1 MAYVNVLD
9 WKAEQVADW
18 LRGLEDTVYPY
29 AHFFLNN
36 DVTGQVRIGSRGV
49 LFSYRCASVLK
60 FTLLS
65 YLRHPPPPTL
75 PLALNWLH
83 GASTPVHLSF
93 FSFFISFM

>member
-36 DVTGQVRIGSRGV
+36 DVTGQVAQHTI
-49 LFSYRCASVLK
+49 SYHK
-60 FTLLS
+60 FHS
-65 YLRHPPPPTL
+65 IP
-75 PLALNWLH
+75 
-83 GASTPVHLSF
+83 
-93 FSFFISFM
+93 

>member
-36 DVTGQVRIGSRGV
+36 DVTGQVAEHTI
-49 LFSYRCASVLK
+49 LDHK
-60 FTLLS
+60 FH
-65 YLRHPPPPTL
+65 YVYFCVGGQAKPTK
-75 PLALNWLH
+75 LA
-83 GASTPVHLSF
+83 
-93 FSFFISFM
+93 

>member
-36 DVTGQVRIGSRGV
+36 DVTGQVAEHTI
-49 LFSYRCASVLK
+49 LDHK
-60 FTLLS
+60 FHSMIL
-65 YLRHPPPPTL
+65 
-75 PLALNWLH
+75 
-83 GASTPVHLSF
+83 
-93 FSFFISFM
+93 

>member
-36 DVTGQVRIGSRGV
+36 DVTGQVKAHQIAFVTKQIIVVSKKHV
-49 LFSYRCASVLK
+49 VAFQ
-60 FTLLS
+60 
-65 YLRHPPPPTL
+65 YLAQIL
-75 PLALNWLH
+75 PSSSLCH
-83 GASTPVHLSF
+83 HST
-93 FSFFISFM
+93 

>member
-36 DVTGQVRIGSRGV
+36 DVTGQVKAHQIALSPNRSS
-49 LFSYRCASVLK
+49 LFPRS
-60 FTLLS
+60 TLWLFNIWQRFS
-65 YLRHPPPPTL
+65 HHHLYVIIPPE
-75 PLALNWLH
+75 
-83 GASTPVHLSF
+83 
-93 FSFFISFM
+93 

>member
-36 DVTGQVRIGSRGV
+36 DVTGQVKAHQIAFVTKQIIVVSKKHTVNILHR
-49 LFSYRCASVLK
+49 FS
-60 FTLLS
+60 
-65 YLRHPPPPTL
+65 H
-75 PLALNWLH
+75 H
-83 GASTPVHLSF
+83 HLCVI
-93 FSFFISFM
+93 ISPE

>member
-36 DVTGQVRIGSRGV
+36 DVTGQVKAQQIAFVIKQIIVVSKKRSILW
-49 LFSYRCASVLK
+49 LFNILHRFSHHHLCVII
-60 FTLLS
+60 
-65 YLRHPPPPTL
+65 PPECKS
-75 PLALNWLH
+75 LAVIFLEVEMD
-83 GASTPVHLSF
+83 S
-93 FSFFISFM
+93 I

>member
-36 DVTGQVRIGSRGV
+36 DVTGQVAEHTI
-49 LFSYRCASVLK
+49 LD
-60 FTLLS
+60 
-65 YLRHPPPPTL
+65 L
-75 PLALNWLH
+75 PVNCH
-83 GASTPVHLSF
+83 CHCHCHLPNLVRWTKG
-93 FSFFISFM
+93 

>member
-36 DVTGQVRIGSRGV
+36 DVTGQVS
-49 LFSYRCASVLK
+49 
-60 FTLLS
+60 TLYHIIIHDS
-65 YLRHPPPPTL
+65 FIPIHNVCL
-75 PLALNWLH
+75 PGNSH
-83 GASTPVHLSF
+83 
-93 FSFFISFM
+93 